1 MLFYLHNNPTNAT
14 LFPQNA
20 NFDPANWSDDPV
32 YIASQQAIM
41 QQHQAAQASEANAL
55 QEAQHKSLLAALD
68 TKVKQCQA
76 AFITARD
83 DVSRLCVYN
92 NSFT

>member
-1 MLFYLHNNPTNAT
+1 MT
-14 LFPQNA
+14 

-41 QQHQAAQASEANAL
+41 QQHQAIQASEASAL
-55 QEAQHKSLLAALD
+55 QESQHKSLLTALD

-76 AFITARD
+76 AFFTARD
-83 DVSRLCVYN
+83 EVGYITMYCIISCFRTV
-92 NSFT
+92 